1 MPYIIEIVRAGNTI
15 EVSKYYSSRFNKR
28 GIGRGKRKSL
38 TTKEQREVNK
48 RAAEKKLRRLIN
60 ENFQEGDTH
69 LVLDYKLSERPT
81 GREGMRADADDFLKE
96 MRKLYKSLGLVF
108 KYIHVMEIGKK
119 GALHHHLVINTPDEV
134 SQRAITKAWKGRG
147 RTHFNPLD
155 DTGQYAKLAAYLIK
169 QSDGRVKQ
177 FDSETRNLL
186 VVLLNDGEPYEM
198 PKGAIVRIE
207 CRKSDGEE
215 ILNDCTYVENLVTA
229 EITEQMTAA
238 AGYAEC
244 AISVYEK
251 ESYIASWTFNL
262 KIDTAVI
269 VGDKIASTI
278 EYKAIINALQEVEK
292 SKNTVE
298 EATIL
303 AATAMRTAND
313 TTYIFATPEA
323 KTWTKYI
330 RLVLTVHTRTATTQ
344 RIVEKSAD
352 SITEG

>member
-1 MPYIIEIVRAGNTI
+1 MV
-15 EVSKYYSSRFNKR
+15 V
-28 GIGRGKRKSL
+28 GR
-38 TTKEQREVNK
+38 
-48 RAAEKKLRRLIN
+48 
-60 ENFQEGDTH
+60 
-69 LVLDYKLSERPT
+69 
-81 GREGMRADADDFLKE
+81 
-96 MRKLYKSLGLVF
+96 LVF
-108 KYIHVMEIGKK
+108 DFARHSVEKTI
-119 GALHHHLVINTPDEV
+119 
-134 SQRAITKAWKGRG
+134 
-147 RTHFNPLD
+147 
-155 DTGQYAKLAAYLIK
+155 
-169 QSDGRVKQ
+169 RVKQ

-269 VGDKIASTI
+269 VGDKIATI

-313 TTYIFATPEA
+313 TIGIANQVKEEA
-323 KTWTKYI
+323 EAAEEAAK
-330 RLVLTVHTRTATTQ
+330 
-344 RIVEKSAD
+344 
-352 SITEG
+352 

>member
-1 MPYIIEIVRAGNTI
+1 MV
-15 EVSKYYSSRFNKR
+15 V
-28 GIGRGKRKSL
+28 GR
-38 TTKEQREVNK
+38 
-48 RAAEKKLRRLIN
+48 
-60 ENFQEGDTH
+60 
-69 LVLDYKLSERPT
+69 
-81 GREGMRADADDFLKE
+81 
-96 MRKLYKSLGLVF
+96 LVF
-108 KYIHVMEIGKK
+108 DFARHSVEKTI
-119 GALHHHLVINTPDEV
+119 
-134 SQRAITKAWKGRG
+134 
-147 RTHFNPLD
+147 
-155 DTGQYAKLAAYLIK
+155 
-169 QSDGRVKQ
+169 RVKQ

-207 CRKSDGEE
+207 CRMWVGEE
-215 ILNDCTYVENLVTA
+215 ILHDCTYVENLVTA

-313 TTYIFATPEA
+313 TIGIANQVKEEAEAAAAASAEAVEVATQAAQTAENYKELIEDIYNNMDKLNDFAEEA
-323 KTWTKYI
+323 W
-330 RLVLTVHTRTATTQ
+330 LD
-344 RIVEKSAD
+344 KSYLGSGYLSEAR
-352 SITEG
+352 E

>member
-1 MPYIIEIVRAGNTI
+1 MV
-15 EVSKYYSSRFNKR
+15 V
-28 GIGRGKRKSL
+28 GR
-38 TTKEQREVNK
+38 
-48 RAAEKKLRRLIN
+48 
-60 ENFQEGDTH
+60 
-69 LVLDYKLSERPT
+69 
-81 GREGMRADADDFLKE
+81 
-96 MRKLYKSLGLVF
+96 LVF
-108 KYIHVMEIGKK
+108 DFARHSVEKTI
-119 GALHHHLVINTPDEV
+119 
-134 SQRAITKAWKGRG
+134 
-147 RTHFNPLD
+147 
-155 DTGQYAKLAAYLIK
+155 
-169 QSDGRVKQ
+169 RVKQ

-229 EITEQMTAA
+229 EITEQMTA

-313 TTYIFATPEA
+313 TIGIANQVKEEAEAAAAASAEAVEVATQAAQTAENYKELIEDIYNNMDKLNDFAEEA
-323 KTWTKYI
+323 W
-330 RLVLTVHTRTATTQ
+330 LD
-344 RIVEKSAD
+344 KSYLGSGYLSEAR
-352 SITEG
+352 E

>member
-1 MPYIIEIVRAGNTI
+1 MV
-15 EVSKYYSSRFNKR
+15 V
-28 GIGRGKRKSL
+28 GR
-38 TTKEQREVNK
+38 
-48 RAAEKKLRRLIN
+48 
-60 ENFQEGDTH
+60 
-69 LVLDYKLSERPT
+69 
-81 GREGMRADADDFLKE
+81 
-96 MRKLYKSLGLVF
+96 LVF
-108 KYIHVMEIGKK
+108 DFARHSVEKTI
-119 GALHHHLVINTPDEV
+119 
-134 SQRAITKAWKGRG
+134 
-147 RTHFNPLD
+147 
-155 DTGQYAKLAAYLIK
+155 
-169 QSDGRVKQ
+169 RVKQ

-198 PKGAIVRIE
+198 PEGAIVRIE

-292 SKNTVE
+292 SKDIVVFRCLRCLCRYVYGFLAGCRCCFGFFFYMVRNT
-298 EATIL
+298 
-303 AATAMRTAND
+303 
-313 TTYIFATPEA
+313 YS
-323 KTWTKYI
+323 
-330 RLVLTVHTRTATTQ
+330 
-344 RIVEKSAD
+344 IVRRSH
-352 SITEG
+352 SRSS